1 MKKKHKYQQNQT
13 SQEVNDFIEEYAS
26 SKKITV
32 FSSFEEEKVYEAMK
46 QANLTYFERLESLE
60 KLRKLVYKEFL
71 NDQGD
76 WNPLVKKITIIEP

>member
-46 QANLTYFERLESLE
+46 H
-60 KLRKLVYKEFL
+60 
-71 NDQGD
+71 
-76 WNPLVKKITIIEP
+76 